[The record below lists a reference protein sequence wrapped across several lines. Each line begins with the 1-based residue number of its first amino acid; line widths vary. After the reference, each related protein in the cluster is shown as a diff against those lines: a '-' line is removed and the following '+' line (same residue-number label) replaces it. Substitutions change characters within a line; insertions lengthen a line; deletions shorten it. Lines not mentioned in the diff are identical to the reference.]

1 MSKMYDIIQE
11 LCRRDGT
18 DVTKMCR
25 ALKIPRST
33 LSELAAGRTRQ
44 LTLKHARPISEYFGV
59 TIAQLAGDEPLYPEP
74 DANDPLAEFIREE
87 PIAAYKNL
95 KRFLTDE
102 DKADIATLIRLR
114 AEINRGRQSD

>member
-1 MSKMYDIIQE
+1 MSRMYDIIQE

-33 LSELAAGRTRQ
+33 LSELASGRTKQ
-44 LTLKHARPISEYFGV
+44 LTLKHARPIAEYFGV
-59 TIAQLAGDEPLYPEP
+59 TIAQLETEP
-74 DANDPLAEFIREE
+74 DQTDAVSDLIRDE
-87 PIAAYKNL
+87 PIAAYENL
-95 KRFLTDE
+95 KRYLTEE

-114 AEINRGRQSD
+114 AEINQGKQ